1 MGWYFVFFFLSG
13 FCSILYELVWLR
25 LTMAQFGVTTAL
37 VSLTLSVFMLGLG
50 IGSWGA
56 GMIMRSFSDRIRFS
70 PLRLYALAELI
81 IGCSSLAVP
90 AELQWAHHLLQSL
103 TRQSAWSSGMYY
115 LASGGL
121 VAVIIV
127 PWCICMGATYPLA
140 MSAIRRDISSESR
153 RSFSF
158 LYLANVVGAVAGAI
172 VPLFLIESYGFHG
185 TLRIGSVLNGII
197 ALASFSLSFVKR
209 ELITTTGAEE
219 DAPAARAQSAG
230 KGALVLL
237 FLTGLATMGMEVI
250 WIRLYTPYLG
260 PVVYA
265 FAAILACYLI
275 ATFIGS
281 ILYRD
286 ASRTRDPDT
295 QLKWVSL
302 SLWGLLPL
310 LATDPRVAHFA
321 KEHTGLGVLG
331 QVWMGIF
338 LFALVVGFLTPMLV
352 DRWSGGDP
360 HRAGQA
366 YAVNV
371 LGCIV
376 GPLLSGFFL
385 LPIFGEHWS
394 MLLYVLPWMLM
405 AFLRSKST
413 KVNLGRR
420 IAAYAMVAAA
430 LVVFLAT
437 RDYETIYG
445 QRKVL
450 RDSTAT
456 VIATGSN
463 MSRKLVTN
471 GVGMTALTPVTKMMA
486 HLTLS
491 SLDQPPRN
499 ALVICFGMGTTYRSI
514 ASWGIPETAVELVPS
529 VPRLFSYYH
538 DDAGRVLSNPL
549 SQIVIDDGRRFME
562 RSPEK
567 FDVIIIDPPPPIE
580 AAASSLLYSEE
591 FYSVAKL
598 RLKGGG
604 ILAQWLPKGD
614 VAVQASV
621 ARAVKESFP
630 YVRVF
635 RSVEGWGWHFLASMQ
650 PIPIRSETE
659 LLARMPAAAV
669 ADMMEW
675 GPEKTPGSQLH
686 RILSTEMTSETMIAG
701 SPQTPALHDDLPT
714 NEYFLLR
721 ALRAK
726 NEAVGKQ

>member
-37 VSLTLSVFMLGLG
+37 VSITLSIFMLGLG

-56 GMIMRSFSDRIRFS
+56 GVLMRSFSEKIRFS
-70 PLRLYALAELI
+70 PLRLYALAELM

-90 AELQWAHHLLQSL
+90 AELQWAHHLLQSF

-140 MSAIRRDISSESR
+140 MSAIRRDIRSESR

-172 VPLFLIESYGFHG
+172 IPLFLIETYGFHG

-197 ALASFSLSFVKR
+197 AVAAFSLSFATH
-209 ELITTTGAEE
+209 EPGPATTGQ
-219 DAPAARAQSAG
+219 DNAPAARVKTSDR
-230 KGALVLL
+230 GALVLL

-321 KEHTGLGVLG
+321 SEHIGLGALG
-331 QVWMGIF
+331 LVWIGIF

-352 DRWSGGDP
+352 DRWSAGDP
-360 HRAGQA
+360 QRAGQA
-366 YAVNV
+366 YTVNV

-376 GPLLSGFFL
+376 GPLLSGFFF
-385 LPIFGEHWS
+385 LPLFGEHWS
-394 MLLYVLPWMLM
+394 MLLYVLPWIFM

-413 KVNLGRR
+413 KINLGRR
-420 IAAYAMVAAA
+420 IAAFAMVAAA
-430 LVVFLAT
+430 LVIFLAT
-437 RDYETIYG
+437 KDYETIFA

-463 MSRKLVTN
+463 MNKKLITN
-471 GVGMTALTPVTKMMA
+471 GVGMTNLTPVTKMMA

-514 ASWGIPETAVELVPS
+514 ESWGVPETAVELLPS

-538 DDAGRVLSNPL
+538 NDADRVLSDPL
-549 SQIVIDDGRRFME
+549 SHIVIDDGRRFME
-562 RSPEK
+562 RTPEK
-567 FDVIIIDPPPPIE
+567 FDAIIIDPPPPIQ

-591 FYSVAKL
+591 FYTVAKL
-598 RLKGGG
+598 RLRPGG
-604 ILAQWLPKGD
+604 ILTQWLPGGD
-614 VAVQASV
+614 PAVQASV
-621 ARAVKESFP
+621 ARALKESFP

-650 PIPIRSETE
+650 PIPMRSETE

-686 RILSTEMTSETMIAG
+686 RILSTELSAETMIAG
-701 SPQTPALHDDLPT
+701 SPQTPALRDDLPT

-721 ALRAK
+721 VLNSK
-726 NEAVGKQ
+726 NEVVGKQ